1 MNIVRSDREKGL
13 AALIEIVS
21 DNEWSPRTAG
31 DQAKLYVN
39 GVRDDRIADVTYDAV
54 ELARLIKEL

>member
-31 DQAKLYVN
+31 DQAKMYVS
-39 GVRDDRIADVTYDAV
+39 GVRDDRIADVTYGAV
-54 ELARLIKEL
+54 ELARLIKEM